1 MKPLHW
7 TVYVSCAVLATTSL
21 SMLIV
26 SDVEDRRDFG
36 RWGIAAGLLAIIVA
50 SIVVADR
57 FSRRVCK
64 YTHLEAEHQR
74 EEIQGLIDAE
84 GERVIAGVHDQTED
98 IAEAVCK
105 AVVKTVTAKGA
116 TPIRGR

>member
-7 TVYVSCAVLATTSL
+7 TVYVSCAVLATSSL
-21 SMLIV
+21 SLLIV
-26 SDVEDRRDFG
+26 SDAENQRDFG
-36 RWGIAAGLLAIIVA
+36 RWGIAAGLVAIIVA

-74 EEIQGLIDAE
+74 EEFAGLIDEQAKKIV
-84 GERVIAGVHDQTED
+84 GGVHDQTEE

-105 AVVKTVTAKGA
+105 AVVKTTTGA
-116 TPIRGR
+116 TPIRGH

>member
-7 TVYVSCAVLATTSL
+7 TVYVSCAVLATSSL
-21 SMLIV
+21 SLLIV
-26 SDVEDRRDFG
+26 SDAENQRDFG
-36 RWGIAAGLLAIIVA
+36 RWGIAAGLVAIIVA

-74 EEIQGLIDAE
+74 EEFAGLIDDQA
-84 GERVIAGVHDQTED
+84 RKVIDGVHDQTED
-98 IAEAVCK
+98 IAEAVCS
-105 AVVKTVTAKGA
+105 VVLETISGGA
-116 TPIRGR
+116 TPLKR